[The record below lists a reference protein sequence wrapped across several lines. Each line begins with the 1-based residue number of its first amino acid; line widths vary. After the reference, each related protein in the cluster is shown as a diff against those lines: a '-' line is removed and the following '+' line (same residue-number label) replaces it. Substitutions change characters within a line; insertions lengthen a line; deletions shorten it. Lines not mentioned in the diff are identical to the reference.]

1 MDKQRSSRSQL
12 LALAPPLNLWPDISQ
27 ESVDDELKE
36 TFNNRCRAIQMYLE
50 GEAVNTIQVDTGVSR
65 TSITDLLRRCL
76 QPGPDG
82 NILGY
87 TALIPF
93 YRLKEYERKAEVKP
107 KFRED
112 QGGLSGIF
120 KLTLKKFPDVEKI
133 LTDLILK
140 RNSSE
145 LSIHEKRIAA
155 KDTHRIFLK
164 LLSKKGVK
172 ESEWPFSTKH
182 QGLTSIKKYLNE
194 VLDANFVK
202 GVRVREEEDS
212 IAHLAVGT
220 GKAAFLSFEEPYEA
234 VQFDAYCIDAIFSAE
249 FDTPEGF
256 KADIQLDRLWLIT
269 LIECVSRAIIAY
281 SVVYRS
287 QISATDLLDVLRN
300 AINPPERIEITLP
313 GLNYPESG
321 GLPHEVI
328 PHCRGVV
335 WNIIF
340 LDGALAH
347 LANIIQKDAR
357 NRLGMSINW
366 GPVAHFERRSIQE
379 RFFEKV
385 AADIFKRLPSTTGS
399 HPKSGR
405 AKNAEKI
412 AVKYKFRA
420 EDSEQLLAIYVA
432 EYNATPSEGISF
444 LSPINVLQHFFQ
456 EQNQHFLPR
465 YLPQHIGQQNNPIPI
480 SKVVSVIGGKSS
492 GRRPY
497 IGLER
502 ERYTNDVLSRTLGLV
517 GQKIRIEIDD
527 RDLRQVRA
535 FLLNGAELGYLKVM
549 GRWQQTKHSL
559 KTRKIINSLITKR
572 QLVISKFENPVHAY
586 MKLLTV
592 RNKKITKKTKDI
604 TPQNATEATRLA
616 KETGLSR
623 KITPRSEKAHSE
635 DPVFFSF
642 NRTSLMPTPMP
653 DIKKLLNKR

>member
-1 MDKQRSSRSQL
+1 MDKQRSSRSEL
-12 LALAPPLNLWPDISQ
+12 LALAPLISLWPDISQ
-27 ESVDDELKE
+27 ESMDEELKE
-36 TFNNRCRAIQMYLE
+36 TFNNRCKAIQMYLE
-50 GEAVNTIQVDTGVSR
+50 GESVKKIQDNTGVAR

-93 YRLKEYERKAEVKP
+93 FRLKEYERKADVKP

-120 KLTLKKFPDVEKI
+120 KLTLKKYPDITKI

-145 LSIHEKRIAA
+145 LSIHEKRISA
-155 KDTHRIFLK
+155 KEIHKIFLK

-172 ESEWPFSTKH
+172 ENEWPFSTKH
-182 QGLTSIKKYLNE
+182 QGLTSIKKYIDE
-194 VLDANFVK
+194 VLDANFAR

-212 IAHLAVGT
+212 GAHLAVGT
-220 GKAAFLSFEEPYEA
+220 GHAAFLSFEEPYEA

-249 FDTPEGF
+249 FDTPEGY
-256 KADIQLDRLWLIT
+256 KTDIQLDRLWLIT

-281 SVVYRS
+281 SVIYRS

-313 GLNYPESG
+313 GLNYPEDG

-328 PHCRGVV
+328 PQCRGVV

-357 NRLGMSINW
+357 DRLGISINW

-385 AADIFKRLPSTTGS
+385 AVDIFKRLPSTTGS
-399 HPKSGR
+399 HPKKGR
-405 AKNAEKI
+405 AKNAEEV

-444 LSPINVLQHFFQ
+444 LSPLNVLQYFFQ
-456 EQNQHFLPR
+456 EQNHHFLPR
-465 YLPQHIGQQNNPIPI
+465 YLPKHIGQNSNPLPI
-480 SKVVSVIGGKSS
+480 SKVVSVIGGKSL

-502 ERYTNDVLSRTLGLV
+502 ERYTNDVLSLAAGLV

-535 FLLNGAELGYLKVM
+535 FLLNGAELGVLNVM
-549 GRWQQTKHSL
+549 GRWQFSKHSL
-559 KTRKIINSLITKR
+559 KTRKIINSLISKR

-604 TPQNATEATRLA
+604 NPQNATEATRLA
-616 KETGLSR
+616 KETGLAR
-623 KITPRSEKAHSE
+623 QITPRSEKAHSVE
-635 DPVFFSF
+635 PDISSF

-653 DIKKLLNKR
+653 DIKKLLNK